1 MMTLVQTILADENAV
16 PANAGPS
23 ANAVDLKAPVNA
35 AGTTE
40 SNSPLCGGCMK

>member
-1 MMTLVQTILADENAV
+1 MTLVQTILADENAV

-23 ANAVDLKAPVNA
+23 ADALDLKASANA
-35 AGTTE
+35 TGTTE